1 MQWYL
6 KVLRQYADFTGR
18 ARRTEFWMFVLFS
31 VIISIVLSFVDSLI
45 FGRGP
50 NGGGGP
56 LSLLYSLAVLLPS
69 IAVSARRLHD
79 IGRSGWWQ
87 LIGIIPII
95 GWILVIVWFATPGKA
110 EPNQWGQNPKAVQSG
125 AGAPIAY

>member
-31 VIISIVLSFVDSLI
+31 VIISIVLRLIDYAI
-45 FGRGP
+45 FG
-50 NGGGGP
+50 NSSSGGP
-56 LSLLYSLAVLLPS
+56 LGLLYSLAVLLPS

-95 GWILVIVWFATPGKA
+95 GWILVIVWFATPGRA
-110 EPNQWGQNPKAVQSG
+110 EPNQWGPNPKAESG
-125 AGAPIAY
+125 AGSPVNY